1 MMQRGVMAY
10 LHFLVLAVFSIQLQ
24 VIGAQNAVLQ
34 DKFVVFSSNAT
45 AFSLS
50 STYMGVFTQQIASF
64 FNVNPTYVTSS
75 ASNVQSGQLDVNYV
89 ITIPCTDNS
98 ALATVQGV
106 LNSGCCS
113 GLVKAIGQAQLSIG
127 APIWGLKR
135 VSAPPSLVGPCV
147 TTTTTTTVVAATL
160 VDTLVVLS
168 TDPVAFAS
176 QLNYINSAANQVAS
190 FYNVP
195 ASYVNVVAVNV
206 IVGQQLDL
214 RYTIAIPCTDASSLT
229 QIQNVLSNNCCG
241 GLVKAVGIAAM
252 SLKATLTAV
261 KRTTGPPT
269 LSGTC
274 VTPITVNVPQAAW
287 LKDRLRIVTNTP
299 LTFTAT
305 ASYLSA
311 VQSQVASFYNV
322 QVGYVNYTVMNVL
335 NNQLDVIYF
344 VTVPCSD
351 TPTIAQVITVLNGVC
366 CADLVKDVG
375 QAVVNLGAD
384 LTAVK
389 RPSGVPGLYGPC
401 GPLGIVQDK
410 ITIFTADQQAS
421 GFASN
426 SQYLSAITAQIAA
439 FYNVDSSYVSL
450 STGNLQRKQV
460 DVNYTV
466 AAPCH
471 ETPPML
477 AVLKTGCCVGL
488 LDNIGESAVSLG
500 APITHLKRNNLPPIV
515 SGPCSLP
522 SVLVDT
528 LTILTGDPNFFTA
541 NPLFLQVAVTQ
552 IAAFYGVNATYVSI
566 APANYQARSVDLRYN
581 LTVTCGD
588 QDAVNSIIDT
598 LSNGCCS
605 ALVTAVGRAEVAVNS
620 GILGVKRQSG
630 LPLFYGPC
638 APRIVT
644 TATTTQMQMAGSHRG
659 YVQLASCLAFATI
672 LNL

>member
-1 MMQRGVMAY
+1 MQRGLMAY
-10 LHFLVLAVFSIQLQ
+10 LHFLVLAVFSTQLQ
-24 VIGAQNAVLQ
+24 VVGAQNAVLQ

-50 STYMGVFTQQIASF
+50 STYMGVFTSQIASF
-64 FNVNPTYVTSS
+64 FNVNPNYVTSS
-75 ASNVQSGQLDVNYV
+75 AANIQSGQLDVNYV

-113 GLVKAIGQAQLSIG
+113 GLVKAIGQAQLNVG
-127 APIWGLKR
+127 ASIWGLKR
-135 VSAPPSLVGPCV
+135 VSAPPSLDGPCV

-160 VDTLVVLS
+160 VDTLVIVS

-176 QLNYINSAANQVAS
+176 QLNYINAAANQVAS

-214 RYTIAIPCTDASSLT
+214 RYIIAIPCTDASSLT

-241 GLVKAVGIAAM
+241 GLVKAVGIAAL
-252 SLKATLTAV
+252 SVKATVKAV
-261 KRTTGPPT
+261 KRTSGPPA

-274 VTPITVNVPQAAW
+274 VAPSTVNIPQAAW
-287 LKDRLRIVTNTP
+287 LKDSLRIVTNTP
-299 LTFTAT
+299 LTFIDTA
-305 ASYLSA
+305 LSA

-322 QVGYVNYTVMNVL
+322 QVGYVNYTVINVL
-335 NNQLDVIYF
+335 NNQLDVIYY
-344 VTVPCSD
+344 VTVPCFD
-351 TPTIAQVITVLNGVC
+351 TPTIAKVITVLNGVC
-366 CADLVKDVG
+366 CADLVKGVG
-375 QAVVNLGAD
+375 QAVVSLGVE
-384 LTAVK
+384 LTSVK
-389 RPSGVPGLYGPC
+389 RSSGVPGLYGPC

-410 ITIFTADQQAS
+410 ITIFTNDQQAS

-426 SQYLSAITAQIAA
+426 SQYLSTITAQIAT

-477 AVLKTGCCVGL
+477 SVLKTGCCVGL
-488 LDNIGESAVSLG
+488 LDNIGEAEASLG

-522 SVLVDT
+522 SVLVDK

-541 NPLFLQVAVTQ
+541 DPLFLQVAVTQ
-552 IAAFYGVNATYVSI
+552 IASFYGVNSTYVSI
-566 APANYQARSVDLRYN
+566 APANYQTRSVDLLYN

-598 LSNGCCS
+598 LSNGCCA

-620 GILGVKRQSG
+620 GILGVKRPSG
-630 LPLFYGPC
+630 LPSFYGPC
-638 APRIVT
+638 APRIMT
-644 TATTTQMQMAGSHRG
+644 TATTTPMQMAGSHRG